1 MSGRREDLVA
11 TGLRAAWRAARALP
25 EPAALALAHAAADVA
40 HRRRGARVEQLRATL
55 RRARPAAAPAE
66 LDALVRE
73 GLRAYARYWSDVFR
87 LPSWSRERIVRTV
100 RLEDAGG
107 LRRVLADGGGAVC
120 ALGHLGN
127 WDHAGAWGALQLGPV
142 TTVAERLRPEAVFE
156 EFVAFRRRL
165 GVHVLPLGDPS
176 TTGGLVRAARGG
188 HVVPLLADRDLS
200 ATGVPVTFLGERVR
214 MAAGPAVVAL
224 AAGVPLFPVV
234 VRTEP
239 LARGSAARRTG
250 ARYGVVVEV
259 APAVAAPPAPPGAP
273 GAQRRRAAVAAM
285 TQACADVL
293 ADGVRRSPHD
303 WHVLQPVFTAD
314 VTAGPPAGS
323 AGERA

>member
-11 TGLRAAWRAARALP
+11 TGLRTAWRAARALP
-25 EPAALALAHAAADVA
+25 EPVALALAHAAADVA
-40 HRRRGARVEQLRATL
+40 HRRRGPRVEQLRATL
-55 RRARPAAAPAE
+55 RRARPDAAPAE

-87 LPSWSRERIVRTV
+87 LPSWSRERTTATLRM
-100 RLEDAGG
+100 EDAGG
-107 LRRVLADGGGAVC
+107 LRQTLAGGSGAVC

-127 WDHAGAWGALQLGPV
+127 WDHAGAWSALELAPV
-142 TTVAERLRPEAVFE
+142 TTVAERLRPEAVYE
-156 EFVAFRRRL
+156 EFLAFRSRVGMR
-165 GVHVLPLGDPS
+165 VLPLGDPS
-176 TTGGLVRAARGG
+176 TLGALVRSARGG
-188 HVVPLLADRDLS
+188 GLVPLLADRDLS

-214 MAAGPAVVAL
+214 MAAGPAAVAL

-239 LARGSAARRTG
+239 LARGSTARRTG
-250 ARYGVVVEV
+250 ARYGVVLEV
-259 APAVAAPPAPPGAP
+259 APAVPVPPAPPGATP
-273 GAQRRRAAVAAM
+273 AQHRRAAVAAM

-314 VTAGPPAGS
+314 L